1 MRCGNSRDT
10 MRVMQGSGGRLKY
23 RLFTDP
29 FKGGDHGR
37 IEDIKKGAAK
47 AAPLNRMCRSGFRS
61 ER

>member
-1 MRCGNSRDT
+1 
-10 MRVMQGSGGRLKY
+10 MQGSGGRLKY

-29 FKGGDHGR
+29 FKGGDLGR
-37 IEDIKKGAAK
+37 IEDIKKGAAE